1 MAKKARGLFLTAP
14 GQVEV
19 REFDPPEPGP
29 GEVRVRVA
37 GCGVCHTDV
46 TFASGA
52 VRPHH
57 PLPLILGHEVA
68 GFVEHAGPGAE
79 GLVGRAVI
87 VPAVWPCGRCDLCQA
102 GRDTACQ
109 AQIMP
114 GNHVHGGFA
123 THLIAPAH
131 LLVPIGDAGGGAPL
145 DERHLAE
152 LAVIADAVTTP
163 YQALRRA
170 GVEPGD
176 LAIVIGIGGIGTF
189 AVQIARA
196 LGATVVAIDVDPAKL
211 DRAAR
216 LGARWCFNPAELDGR
231 NIKQRLLAESGVS
244 TARWRIFEMSGTAA
258 GQELAW
264 TLIPPAGTLAV
275 VGFTMDRP
283 AIRLSNLMALDA
295 TAFGTWGCSPRW
307 YPAVVDLV
315 RSGQIDVRSYVELHP
330 LEDGVGFVTGAAHAP
345 ARRPVLVPRAEEV

>member
-1 MAKKARGLFLTAP
+1 MTTTARGLFLTAP
-14 GQVEV
+14 GQMEL
-19 REFDPPEPGP
+19 REFERPDPGP
-29 GEVRVRVA
+29 GQVRIRVA

-68 GFVEHAGPGAE
+68 GIVEAAGAGAD
-79 GLVGRAVI
+79 GWLGRPVI
-87 VPAVWPCGRCDLCQA
+87 VPAVWPCGRCDLCHA

-109 AQIMP
+109 AQTMP

-123 THLIAPAH
+123 THLLAPAD
-131 LLVPIGDAGGGAPL
+131 LVVPL
-145 DERHLAE
+145 DDGAEPPSDARELAE

-163 YQALRRA
+163 YQALSRA
-170 GVEPGD
+170 GLAPGD
-176 LAIVIGIGGIGTF
+176 LAIVIGVGGIGTF
-189 AVQIARA
+189 GVQLARA
-196 LGATVVAIDVDPAKL
+196 LGATVAAIDVDPAKL
-211 DRAAR
+211 ERAAR
-216 LGARWCFNPAELDGR
+216 LGARWTFNPTETDGR
-231 NIKQRLLAESGVS
+231 AIKQRLLGESGIS

-295 TAFGTWGCSPRW
+295 TAFGTWGCSPRH
-307 YPAVVDLV
+307 YRTVVELV
-315 RSGQIDVRSYVELHP
+315 RSGRIDVRSFVELRP
-330 LEDGVGFVTGAAHAP
+330 LEDGIDLVTGRVGHLP
-345 ARRPVLVPRAEEV
+345 ARRPVLVPEL